1 MSADTDVGRDEQV
14 VRSGSRR
21 AGRRLVPPLVLLYFV
36 NHLGALAALPG
47 FWSLPTAYLTAAA
60 AGAGIAMVS
69 AAVVTWA
76 LRRVRG

>member
-1 MSADTDVGRDEQV
+1 MSADTDVGRDEQL
-14 VRSGSRR
+14 VRSGTRR

-36 NHLGALAALPG
+36 NHLGVLAALPG
-47 FWSLPTAYLTAAA
+47 FWSLPTGYLTA
-60 AGAGIAMVS
+60 AGIAMVS